1 MLEELGGRL
10 YSTVVGSFPYKVRR
24 DRMSGPDWGAVE
36 EIRSTSHKALAFQL
50 ECGIDFPS
58 DGQFF
63 DMIDM
68 YLRPLVETGFL
79 RSDLSLGE
87 GELPGRHPITSLE
100 AEFEKTARKKDA
112 IGLRVP
118 ITGPFT
124 LAYRVQGAKK
134 SLIEEANSE
143 GVARLAEAVAGFC
156 RGFDGALS
164 GSILSIDEPVLP
176 FVLPVFGA
184 EFIRETLN
192 GIFENIRRNHS
203 CMHVCGAIRDIRD
216 LALSLEVEILD
227 HEFQGTDNSGVY
239 SKEALESSCKILS
252 YGILNTNPRQ
262 LALRNGKI
270 QVESQEELIKKLEE
284 ACAQYGLD
292 NIMVSPDCG
301 FGGWKSLR
309 VPEDEKWRAIR
320 EKLSNMVK
328 ARNAV
333 IAQP

>member
-1 MLEELGGRL
+1 MLEELRGRL

-36 EIRSTSHKALAFQL
+36 EIKNTSHNALAFQL

-100 AEFEKTARKKDA
+100 AELEKTARKKGA

-124 LAYRVQGAKK
+124 LAYRVKGAKK
-134 SLIEEANSE
+134 SLIEEANFE
-143 GVARLAEAVAGFC
+143 AVTRLAEAVASFC

-203 CMHVCGAIRDIRD
+203 CMHICGAIRDIGD
-216 LALSLEVEILD
+216 LALSLKVEILD

-239 SKEALESSCKILS
+239 SREALENSKKILS
-252 YGILNTNPRQ
+252 YGLLNTNPKK
-262 LALRNGKI
+262 LVVRNGRI
-270 QVESQEELIKKLEE
+270 VVDSQEELAKRLEK
-284 ACAQYGLD
+284 ACELYGVKNL
-292 NIMVSPDCG
+292 MASPDCG
-301 FGGWKSLR
+301 FGGWKALR
-309 VPEDEKWRAIR
+309 VPEDEKWRSIG
-320 EKLSNMVK
+320 EMLSNMVR
-328 ARNAV
+328 ARNALMTSR
-333 IAQP
+333 